1 MLEENT
7 CYELTQR
14 QKEVLA
20 LLRKGLTNQE
30 ICKALNISPNTVK
43 VHLAN
48 IYKILEVTNRT
59 EAVSILS
66 SKTSSKS
73 TVQLLFLGLEKLIS
87 NENAQIGRA
96 SCRERV

>member
-1 MLEENT
+1 MGVFFISFPLSYFFLMLEKTN

-14 QKEVLA
+14 QKEVFA

-43 VHLAN
+43 VHLAK

-59 EAVSILS
+59 EAVS
-66 SKTSSKS
+66 
-73 TVQLLFLGLEKLIS
+73 VLIS
-87 NENAQIGRA
+87 NI
-96 SCRERV
+96 